1 MQDDQRRLL
10 LDDVSASFAVAR
22 ELGDSASAEAAPRAL
37 QLLRGAQRSVRA
49 LLIYVR
55 ARSELVTRLRW
66 ELGAAL
72 PPQLAPAL
80 APREQHFLDAYSRA
94 LTRYMERV
102 QVDVTAQQ
110 QLPPKELLVQVMVLK
125 DAGKVALDDG
135 SALELKQGKRVYLRR
150 QEAEPLIRQGVLQ
163 HL

>member
-1 MQDDQRRLL
+1 
-10 LDDVSASFAVAR
+10 
-22 ELGDSASAEAAPRAL
+22 
-37 QLLRGAQRSVRA
+37 
-49 LLIYVR
+49 
-55 ARSELVTRLRW
+55 
-66 ELGAAL
+66 
-72 PPQLAPAL
+72 
-80 APREQHFLDAYSRA
+80 
-94 LTRYMERV
+94 MERV